1 MARDA
6 GLESMVND
14 RLAGIAGLTA
24 KGMFGGWAWLLHGN
38 MLCAARTGR
47 LLFRV
52 GEGNEAWALHV
63 PGITRMVFAPGRQMP
78 GWLHA
83 SPEAYGAPDVFERLM
98 AESLEFVGAMPHKE
112 ASAQAKKAVTKKVPS
127 KEAAKRAAK

>member
-14 RLAGIAGLTA
+14 RLTGIAGVAA

-52 GEGNEAWALHV
+52 GEGNEAWALLL
-63 PGITRMVFAPGRQMP
+63 PGVTRMVFAGGRQMS

-83 SPEAYGAPDVFERLM
+83 VPEACGDPAIFERLM
-98 AESLEFVGAMPHKE
+98 LESLEFVGAMPHKE
-112 ASAQAKKAVTKKVPS
+112 ASAKAKKSVK
-127 KEAAKRAAK
+127 